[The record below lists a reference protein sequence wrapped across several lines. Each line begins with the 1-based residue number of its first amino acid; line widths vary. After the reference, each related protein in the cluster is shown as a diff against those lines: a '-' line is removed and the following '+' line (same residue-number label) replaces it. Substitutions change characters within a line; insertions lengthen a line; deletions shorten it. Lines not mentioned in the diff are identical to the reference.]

1 MIINWLLN
9 MENNFQTCI
18 DLIIDFLLSHQRYI
32 KDVLTN
38 TDLEPFIPIQ
48 LIFHL
53 LSTHLL

>member
-1 MIINWLLN
+1 